1 MRRSNKPLHIL
12 MLNAGVVALPTFTC
26 SADGHELTW
35 ASNHLGHWL
44 LAGLLKDTLVA
55 SAHRDKVQARVVV
68 VVSSGAHQDSNTR
81 YREGIRWAAAS
92 GISQPMHEQTPCK
105 L

>member
-1 MRRSNKPLHIL
+1 MPLHSLFKSQPPPHLCRSNKPLHIL
-12 MLNAGVVALPTFTC
+12 MLNAGVVALPRFTT

-68 VVSSGAHQDSNTR
+68 VVASGAHQDDDSMR
-81 YREGIRWAAAS
+81 YSEGIR
-92 GISQPMHEQTPCK
+92 
-105 L
+105 